1 MTLKEKKEEQPPR
14 EARGLRN
21 SPITH
26 RKTASVII
34 TIIFVSACKILK
46 GCFAAKGQATSLEL

>member
-1 MTLKEKKEEQPPR
+1 MTLKENEEQPPR
-14 EARGLRN
+14 DARGLRN

-26 RKTASVII
+26 RKAASVFT

-46 GCFAAKGQATSLEL
+46 GCFSAKGQAISLEL